1 VVVVVSLTWGLLLTI
16 SMVVVVVVLVVALA
30 LELHRHGLV
39 KECPSGTFRSAIGG
53 GSRTQQ
59 TALAG
64 LGVSF
69 LGQRTTLTVQK
80 P

>member
-53 GSRTQQ
+53 AAGHSR
-59 TALAG
+59 
-64 LGVSF
+64 
-69 LGQRTTLTVQK
+69 QR
-80 P
+80 